1 MKKPALSELTLT
13 EKISQ
18 LLMIAQGQLLM
29 TKELDDNGER
39 IRRSYEEI
47 DEIMEKCQYG
57 SIWTGAGVV
66 EANDHQ
72 DGFAYTFSLKGTAQ
86 QGKIETYN
94 RWLKKVTKNVRIPVL
109 AATNA
114 ERGLFGQFCDGTPTV
129 APFCV
134 GAANDEKLT
143 YDLSYGM
150 GKEMRAAGIHWRWS
164 PVSDLCNRYNGVS
177 ITRSF
182 SQEPETL
189 VRLCNAANRGVEAAK
204 VASTMKHF
212 PGADMYEI
220 RDGHGSAPN
229 LTMSFEEW
237 EKTTGKVYQ
246 DIINAGV
253 DTVMTSHVLF
263 PAVDDTKING
273 KPLPATFSKKIT
285 TDLLRGKMGFKGVI
299 VTDDINM
306 GPMANYCSYEDGL
319 IMAINAGND
328 ILLGVSPEDYYIIE
342 KAVLDGR
349 IPMERIDESAQRVLD
364 LKEKVG
370 LFDDEE
376 EVIDLE
382 EAKKITTAAN
392 QAIADKC
399 ITLLYDRNNLLPL
412 SKDKIKKVTII
423 YTSNEP
429 ETNDYLEVMK
439 AEFEKRGAEVRYV
452 TKLPVRKVHME
463 QFNADSD
470 VIIFAALVDCHMP
483 CGMPS
488 LYNDA
493 AKTYWWAF
501 SAGKDK
507 AIGVSLGYPYL
518 HYDVMSGAD
527 TFVNIYSNAPI
538 VQKSFVKALYGEI
551 PFEGKSPV
559 DLTPKLIQVWG

>member
-1 MKKPALSELTLT
+1 MKKPLLSELTLT

-18 LLMIAQGQLLM
+18 LLMIAQGQLMM
-29 TKELDDNGER
+29 TKELDENGER
-39 IRRSYEEI
+39 VRRSYEEI
-47 DEIMEKCQYG
+47 DEIMKNCQYG
-57 SIWTGAGVV
+57 SIWTGSGVV

-72 DGFAYTFSLKGTAQ
+72 DGFKYTSSVSGFAEAGSA
-86 QGKIETYN
+86 ETYA
-94 RWLKKVTKNVRIPVL
+94 RWLKRITKNVRIPVL
-109 AATNA
+109 AATGA
-114 ERGLFGQFCDGTPTV
+114 ESGLFGQFSDGTAVV

-143 YDLSYGM
+143 YDLCYGI
-150 GKEMRAAGIHWRWS
+150 GKEMRAAGIRWRWC

-177 ITRSF
+177 INRSY
-182 SQEPETL
+182 SQDPETL

-212 PGADMYEI
+212 PGSDMYEI

-229 LTMSFEEW
+229 LSMSFEEW
-237 EKTTGKVYQ
+237 EKTTGKVYK
-246 DIINAGV
+246 DIIDTGV
-253 DTVMTSHVLF
+253 DTIMTSHVLF
-263 PAVDDTKING
+263 PAVDDTTING
-273 KPLPATFSKKIT
+273 KPLPATFSKKVT
-285 TDLLRGKMGFKGVI
+285 TDLLRGKLGFKGVI
-299 VTDDINM
+299 VTDDIAM
-306 GPMANYCSYEDGL
+306 GPMANFCSYGEGL

-342 KAVLDGR
+342 EAVLDGR
-349 IPMERIDESAQRVLD
+349 IPMSRIDESAQRVLD

-376 EVIDLE
+376 EVVRME
-382 EAKKITTAAN
+382 EAKAITATAN

-412 SKDKIKKVTII
+412 NKDKVKKVTII

-429 ETNDYLEVMK
+429 WTNDNLLVMK
-439 AEFEKRGAEVRYV
+439 EEFEKRGAEVRYV

-463 QFNADSD
+463 QFDADSD
-470 VIIFAALVDCHMP
+470 IIIFAALVDCHMP
-483 CGMPS
+483 VGMPT

-527 TFVNIYSNAPI
+527 TFVNIYSDAPI
-538 VQKSFVKALYGEI
+538 VQKAFVKALYGEI

-559 DLTPKLIQVWG
+559 DLTPKLIEVWG

>member
-1 MKKPALSELTLT
+1 MKKPALSELSLT

-18 LLMIAQGQLLM
+18 LLMISQGSLLM
-29 TKELDDNGER
+29 TKELDENGER
-39 IRRSYEEI
+39 VRRSYEEI

-57 SIWTGAGVV
+57 SIWTGAGIVDS
-66 EANDHQ
+66 NDHQ
-72 DGFAYTFSLKGTAQ
+72 DGFQYTFSLKGTAQ
-86 QGKIETYN
+86 AGRIETYA
-94 RWLKKVTKNVRIPVL
+94 RWLKKVTGKVRIPVL

-114 ERGLFGQFCDGTPTV
+114 ERGLGGQFSDGTITV

-143 YDLSYGM
+143 YDLCYGM
-150 GKEMRAAGIHWRWS
+150 GKEMRAAGIHWRWC

-177 ITRSF
+177 ITRSY

-189 VRLCNAANRGVEAAK
+189 VRLCNAANRGIEAAK

-263 PAVDDTKING
+263 PAVEDTVING
-273 KPLPATFSKKIT
+273 RLLPATFSKKIT
-285 TDLLRGKMGFKGVI
+285 TDLLRNKMGFKGVI

-306 GPMANYCSYEDGL
+306 GPMASFCSYEEGL

-328 ILLGVSPEDYYIIE
+328 ILLGVAPEDYYIIE

-349 IPMERIDESAQRVLD
+349 IPMSRIDESAQRVLD

-376 EVIDLE
+376 EDIDLE
-382 EAKKITTAAN
+382 EAKAITAKAN

-412 SKDKIKKVTII
+412 NKDKVKKVTII

-429 ETNDYLEVMK
+429 ETNEHLEIMK
-439 AEFEKRGAEVRYV
+439 AAFEKRGAEVRYV

-463 QFNADSD
+463 QFDADSD
-470 VIIFAALVDCHMP
+470 VIIFAALVDSHMP
-483 CGMPS
+483 CGMPT

-538 VQKSFVKALYGEI
+538 VQESFVKALYGEI
-551 PFEGKSPV
+551 PFEGQSPV